1 MKSGRRQ
8 RRLAAYFSGERNFDS
23 SSTSPISNNPFI
35 QNTDKIDARDIK
47 ISEVE
52 KSHYAIA
59 QKIKQLLMADAI
71 PQSASGISA
80 DDVGVQLRVNSDI
93 IIKHGSVDLLPDGE
107 RVLTAVLNL
116 MDEYN
121 LYLVVRGHADSAE
134 TASFFTSAWELSGA
148 RAASMVNYLV
158 QHGVKATRMRAVS
171 YGDTRP
177 QAVDDVLRDDQAGGV
192 ASIVLASY
200 APTTLRSRPT
210 AAARAAQRTAPVA
223 ASDPSTP
230 TSIAFMLWLISSD
243 RDGPW
248 RGLGS
253 AAGRPGLAPD
263 GPVSAP
269 APHPA
274 PAPLPRQ

>member
-1 MKSGRRQ
+1 MGGGAWKVAYADFVTAMMAFFLLLWVLSMVPPDTRAG
-8 RRLAAYFSGERNFDS
+8 LAAYFSGDRNFDS

-59 QKIKQLLMADAI
+59 QKIKQMLMSDAI

-93 IIKHGSVDLLPDGE
+93 MFKPGSVDLLPDGE
-107 RVLTAVLNL
+107 RVLTAVLDL

-134 TASFFTSAWELSGA
+134 TAPPFTSAWELSGA

-177 QAVDDVLRDDQAGGV
+177 LKPGIDEQSRAMNRRVEFFFHRPEVM
-192 ASIVLASY
+192 SY
-200 APTTLRSRPT
+200 S
-210 AAARAAQRTAPVA
+210 V
-223 ASDPSTP
+223 
-230 TSIAFMLWLISSD
+230 
-243 RDGPW
+243 
-248 RGLGS
+248 
-253 AAGRPGLAPD
+253 
-263 GPVSAP
+263 VY
-269 APHPA
+269 
-274 PAPLPRQ
+274 

>member
-1 MKSGRRQ
+1 MGGGAWKVAYADFVTAMMAFFLLLWVLSMVPPETRAG
-8 RRLAAYFSGERNFDS
+8 LAAYFSGDRNFDS
-23 SSTSPISNNPFI
+23 SSTSPVSNNPFI

-59 QKIKQLLMADAI
+59 QKIKQMLMSDAI

-93 IIKHGSVDLLPDGE
+93 MFKPGSVDLLPDGE
-107 RVLTAVLNL
+107 RVLTAVLDL

-134 TASFFTSAWELSGA
+134 TAPPFTSAWELSGA

-177 QAVDDVLRDDQAGGV
+177 LKPGIDEQSRAMNRRVEFFFDRPEVM
-192 ASIVLASY
+192 SY
-200 APTTLRSRPT
+200 S
-210 AAARAAQRTAPVA
+210 V
-223 ASDPSTP
+223 
-230 TSIAFMLWLISSD
+230 
-243 RDGPW
+243 
-248 RGLGS
+248 
-253 AAGRPGLAPD
+253 
-263 GPVSAP
+263 VY
-269 APHPA
+269 
-274 PAPLPRQ
+274 

>member
-1 MKSGRRQ
+1 MGGGAWKVAYADFVTAMMAFFLLLWVLSMVPPETRAG
-8 RRLAAYFSGERNFDS
+8 LAAYFSGDRNFDS
-23 SSTSPISNNPFI
+23 SSTSPVSNNPFI

-59 QKIKQLLMADAI
+59 QKIKQMLMSDAI

-93 IIKHGSVDLLPDGE
+93 MFKPGSVDLLPDGE
-107 RVLTAVLNL
+107 RVLTAVLDL

-134 TASFFTSAWELSGA
+134 TAPPFTSAWELSGA

-177 QAVDDVLRDDQAGGV
+177 LKPGIDEQSRAMNRRVEFFFHRPEVM
-192 ASIVLASY
+192 SY
-200 APTTLRSRPT
+200 S
-210 AAARAAQRTAPVA
+210 V
-223 ASDPSTP
+223 
-230 TSIAFMLWLISSD
+230 
-243 RDGPW
+243 
-248 RGLGS
+248 
-253 AAGRPGLAPD
+253 
-263 GPVSAP
+263 VY
-269 APHPA
+269 
-274 PAPLPRQ
+274 

>member
-1 MKSGRRQ
+1 MGGGAWKVAYADFVTAMMAFFLLLWVLSMVPPETRAG
-8 RRLAAYFSGERNFDS
+8 LAAYFSGDRNFDS
-23 SSTSPISNNPFI
+23 SSTSPVSNNPFI

-59 QKIKQLLMADAI
+59 QKIKQMLMSDAI

-93 IIKHGSVDLLPDGE
+93 MFKPGSVDLLPDGE
-107 RVLTAVLNL
+107 RVLTAVLDL

-134 TASFFTSAWELSGA
+134 TAPPFTSAWELSGA
-148 RAASMVNYLV
+148 RAASMVSYLV

-177 QAVDDVLRDDQAGGV
+177 LKPGIDEQSRAMNRRVEFFFHRPEVM
-192 ASIVLASY
+192 SY
-200 APTTLRSRPT
+200 S
-210 AAARAAQRTAPVA
+210 V
-223 ASDPSTP
+223 
-230 TSIAFMLWLISSD
+230 
-243 RDGPW
+243 
-248 RGLGS
+248 
-253 AAGRPGLAPD
+253 
-263 GPVSAP
+263 VY
-269 APHPA
+269 
-274 PAPLPRQ
+274 